1 MINDAINMD
10 IFILMYLSSSHGV
23 GRGNRGVHEHVY
35 ILKHLPQ
42 ESNQN
47 IHILC
52 NIMLSTQN

>member
-1 MINDAINMD
+1 MISDAINMD

-23 GRGNRGVHEHVY
+23 GRGNRGVY
-35 ILKHLPQ
+35 IQKHLPQ